1 VFGTVMPSALAVFR
15 LMTNSNL
22 VACMTGNSAGFSA
35 LKNPAVAHQ
44 TASRRKGTI
53 LTDRIEFESFHFCS
67 MASNLA
73 RGVDR
78 DLGCLVFP
86 IHHHNRHG

>member
-1 VFGTVMPSALAVFR
+1 MNSGLWRWVTEGRGNVLSISVKR
-15 LMTNSNL
+15 LLGLGHHSPDQSSY
-22 VACMTGNSAGFSA
+22 V
-35 LKNPAVAHQ
+35 
-44 TASRRKGTI
+44 RIRKS
-53 LTDRIEFESFHFCS
+53 LIEFESFHFCS

>member
-1 VFGTVMPSALAVFR
+1 MYSASVSNGFLA
-15 LMTNSNL
+15 
-22 VACMTGNSAGFSA
+22 SANHSPTSPHTCGFESP
-35 LKNPAVAHQ
+35 L
-44 TASRRKGTI
+44 
-53 LTDRIEFESFHFCS
+53 EFESFHFCS

-86 IHHHNRHG
+86 IHHYNRHG